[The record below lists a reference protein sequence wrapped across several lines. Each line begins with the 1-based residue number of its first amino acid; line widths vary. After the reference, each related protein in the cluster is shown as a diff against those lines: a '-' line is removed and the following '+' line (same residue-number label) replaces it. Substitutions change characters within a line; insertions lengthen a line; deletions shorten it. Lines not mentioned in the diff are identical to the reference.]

1 MSNEKAGVSLVPIE
15 TSRRLRDMEVL
26 VVAGAASRQA
36 ELGRVIEQLGCRVT
50 TTDFLHLEN
59 LLLEGRTFHLVVA
72 DMEREVMPLGETL
85 AQIEPQKVIAL
96 IPESLR
102 EQGTWVMG
110 LALGRYVIKPVHPE
124 ELLQAVR
131 DRLEVMALQ
140 DTTMRLS
147 AELRAQYQI
156 ANIIGVSRGAETRR
170 AFVRTF
176 AAAHCPLFLS
186 GERGVGK
193 HRIAQTLHYSGPW
206 ALAPFI
212 LVDTTHVS
220 ASALSGLLFGDVE
233 WIEGEVK
240 PTGRGVVTLL
250 KAGTIYITEA
260 SLVPLPLQHRVAAV
274 IREQNAIG
282 DEESETPVGVRFIF
296 GSHWT
301 PEQLRRKGMLVE
313 DLYHLVRET
322 HLAIEPLRARPEDI
336 PYFVDYFLERIC
348 QRQRCEKRVLTE
360 EALDALAQYTWP
372 ENVDEL
378 QRVLEIAV
386 RRTSPLPI
394 DATHLPEPIGRPAP
408 RIPKVPFPEE
418 GVDFY
423 ELVEEF
429 ERGLITEALRRT
441 GGNQRRAARLLRLKE
456 TTLAAMRKRLKIA

>member
-1 MSNEKAGVSLVPIE
+1 MSNEKVGVSLVPIE
-15 TSRRLRDMEVL
+15 ASRRLRDMEVL
-26 VVAGAASRQA
+26 VVAETASRQA

-50 TTDFLHLEN
+50 TMDFLQLES
-59 LLLEGRTFHLVVA
+59 LPLEGRAFHLVVA
-72 DMEREVMPLGETL
+72 DIEREVMPFGGAL

-102 EQGTWVMG
+102 EQGTWIMG
-110 LALGRYVIKPVHPE
+110 LVLGRYVIKPVHPE

-140 DTTMRLS
+140 ETTVRLS
-147 AELRAQYQI
+147 AELRARYQI
-156 ANIIGVSRGAETRR
+156 AHILGISRGAEACR
-170 AFVRTF
+170 AFVRAF
-176 AAAHCPLFLS
+176 AAARRPLFLS

-193 HRIAQTLHYSGPW
+193 HRIARTLHYSGPW
-206 ALAPFI
+206 ALEPFI
-212 LVDTTHVS
+212 LVDTTHVP
-220 ASALSGLLFGDVE
+220 ASALSGVLFGDAE
-233 WIEGEVK
+233 WMEGEAK
-240 PTGRGVVTLL
+240 PMGRGVVTVL
-250 KAGTIYITEA
+250 KAGTIYITEV
-260 SLVPLPLQHRVAAV
+260 SLVPLPLQYRVAAV
-274 IREQNAIG
+274 IREQNAI
-282 DEESETPVGVRFIF
+282 EEGGSEIPVGIRFIF

-301 PEQLRRKGMLVE
+301 PEHLRRKGMLVE
-313 DLYHLVRET
+313 DLYEMVRGA

-336 PYFVDYFLERIC
+336 PCFVDYFLERIC
-348 QRQRCEKRVLTE
+348 QRQQCEKRVLTE
-360 EALDALAQYTWP
+360 EARDALARYTWP
-372 ENVDEL
+372 GNVDEL
-378 QRVLEIAV
+378 YRVLEIAV
-386 RRTSPLPI
+386 QRTSPLPI

-408 RIPKVPFPEE
+408 RVPKVPFPEE